1 MYQFAQENVD
11 DIVEYRLRI
20 QKMDN
25 PALLRQGLA
34 AKYMCSPGAN
44 HGQAPRQCFVI
55 HLDECRKE
63 WRKRHPGL
71 PLVDSI

>member
-1 MYQFAQENVD
+1 VYKGAQENVD
-11 DIVEYRLRI
+11 DIEEYRLRI
-20 QKMDN
+20 QKMDD

-44 HGQAPRQCFVI
+44 HGKAPRQCFVI
-55 HLDECRKE
+55 HLKECRAE
-63 WRKRHPGL
+63 WRRRHPTL